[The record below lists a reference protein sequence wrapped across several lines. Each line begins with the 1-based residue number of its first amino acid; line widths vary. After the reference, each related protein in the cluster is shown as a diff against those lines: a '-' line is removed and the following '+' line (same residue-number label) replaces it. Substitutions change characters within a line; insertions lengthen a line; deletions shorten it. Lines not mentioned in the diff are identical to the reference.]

1 MKFLDQAKIYIK
13 AGNGGS
19 GSSSFRREK
28 YVEFGGPDG
37 GDGGNGGSI
46 ILESERN
53 LNTLVDFR
61 YRQHFRAENGG
72 SGSKKNKANFRNYS
86 YASLLTQR
94 YKMSSNKK
102 QLLLFF
108 VGILLIIVTYIIY
121 PRIGEE
127 TRDQYLAD
135 KKKKEMESSDTTFE
149 NIKYEGFDANGNRF
163 EIGSKVAKVESDN
176 PNITYME
183 TVNAYFYLQDGRVVT
198 VKSLFATYN
207 RETNDIFFKDEVVID
222 DGESQLYSDNLDIVM
237 SSHFVKVYNSVR
249 FSENANWM
257 VADKIEIDLS
267 KKISTISMY
276 TDEQVKIKLKK

>member
-1 MKFLDQAKIYIK
+1 
-13 AGNGGS
+13 
-19 GSSSFRREK
+19 
-28 YVEFGGPDG
+28 
-37 GDGGNGGSI
+37 
-46 ILESERN
+46 
-53 LNTLVDFR
+53 
-61 YRQHFRAENGG
+61 
-72 SGSKKNKANFRNYS
+72 
-86 YASLLTQR
+86 
-94 YKMSSNKK
+94 MSSNKK
-102 QLLLFF
+102 QFLLFF
-108 VGILLIIVTYIIY
+108 VGIFLVIVTYIIY

-163 EIGSKVAKVESDN
+163 EIRSKIAEVKSDN
-176 PNITYME
+176 PDITYME
-183 TVNAYFYLQDGRVVT
+183 TVNAYFYLRDGRVVT
-198 VKSLFATYN
+198 VRSLFATYN

-237 SSHFVKVYNSVR
+237 SSNFVKAYNSVR

>member
-1 MKFLDQAKIYIK
+1 
-13 AGNGGS
+13 
-19 GSSSFRREK
+19 
-28 YVEFGGPDG
+28 
-37 GDGGNGGSI
+37 
-46 ILESERN
+46 
-53 LNTLVDFR
+53 
-61 YRQHFRAENGG
+61 
-72 SGSKKNKANFRNYS
+72 
-86 YASLLTQR
+86 
-94 YKMSSNKK
+94 MSSNKK
-102 QLLLFF
+102 QSLLFF
-108 VGILLIIVTYIIY
+108 VGIFLVIVTYIIY

-127 TRDQYLAD
+127 TRDQYLAE

-163 EIGSKVAKVESDN
+163 EIESKMAKVESDN

-222 DGESQLYSDNLDIVM
+222 DGESQLYSDNLDIVT

-249 FSENANWM
+249 FNENANWM

>member
-1 MKFLDQAKIYIK
+1 
-13 AGNGGS
+13 
-19 GSSSFRREK
+19 
-28 YVEFGGPDG
+28 
-37 GDGGNGGSI
+37 
-46 ILESERN
+46 
-53 LNTLVDFR
+53 
-61 YRQHFRAENGG
+61 
-72 SGSKKNKANFRNYS
+72 
-86 YASLLTQR
+86 
-94 YKMSSNKK
+94 MSSNKK

-163 EIGSKVAKVESDN
+163 EIGSKMAKVKSEN

-183 TVNAYFYLQDGRVVT
+183 TVDAYFYLQDGRVVT

-207 RETNDIFFKDEVVID
+207 RETNDVFFKDEVVID

-237 SSHFVKVYNSVR
+237 SSNFVKAYNSVR
-249 FSENANWM
+249 FSENENWM
-257 VADKIEIDLS
+257 IADKIEIDLS

>member
-1 MKFLDQAKIYIK
+1 
-13 AGNGGS
+13 
-19 GSSSFRREK
+19 
-28 YVEFGGPDG
+28 
-37 GDGGNGGSI
+37 
-46 ILESERN
+46 
-53 LNTLVDFR
+53 
-61 YRQHFRAENGG
+61 
-72 SGSKKNKANFRNYS
+72 
-86 YASLLTQR
+86 
-94 YKMSSNKK
+94 MSSNKK

-135 KKKKEMESSDTTFE
+135 KKKKEMESSDTIFE

-163 EIGSKVAKVESDN
+163 EIGSKTAEIKSDN
-176 PNITYME
+176 PDVTYME
-183 TVNAYFYLQDGRVVT
+183 TVNAYFYLKDGRVVT
-198 VKSLFATYN
+198 VKSVFANYN

-237 SSHFVKVYNSVR
+237 SSNFVKAYNSVR
-249 FSENANWM
+249 FSEKANWM

>member
-1 MKFLDQAKIYIK
+1 
-13 AGNGGS
+13 
-19 GSSSFRREK
+19 
-28 YVEFGGPDG
+28 
-37 GDGGNGGSI
+37 
-46 ILESERN
+46 
-53 LNTLVDFR
+53 
-61 YRQHFRAENGG
+61 
-72 SGSKKNKANFRNYS
+72 
-86 YASLLTQR
+86 
-94 YKMSSNKK
+94 MSSNKK
-102 QLLLFF
+102 QFLLFF
-108 VGILLIIVTYIIY
+108 VGIFLVIVTYIIY

-222 DGESQLYSDNLDIVM
+222 DGESQLYSDNLDIVT

>member
-1 MKFLDQAKIYIK
+1 
-13 AGNGGS
+13 
-19 GSSSFRREK
+19 
-28 YVEFGGPDG
+28 
-37 GDGGNGGSI
+37 
-46 ILESERN
+46 
-53 LNTLVDFR
+53 
-61 YRQHFRAENGG
+61 
-72 SGSKKNKANFRNYS
+72 
-86 YASLLTQR
+86 
-94 YKMSSNKK
+94 MSSNKK
-102 QLLLFF
+102 QWLLFF
-108 VGILLIIVTYIIY
+108 VGILLVIVTYIIY
-121 PRIGEE
+121 PRIGVE
-127 TRDQYLAD
+127 TRDQYIAD

-163 EIGSKVAKVESDN
+163 EIGSKIAETKSDN
-176 PNITYME
+176 PDITYME

-198 VKSLFATYN
+198 VRSLFATYN

-237 SSHFVKVYNSVR
+237 SSNFVKAYNSVR

>member
-1 MKFLDQAKIYIK
+1 
-13 AGNGGS
+13 
-19 GSSSFRREK
+19 
-28 YVEFGGPDG
+28 
-37 GDGGNGGSI
+37 
-46 ILESERN
+46 
-53 LNTLVDFR
+53 
-61 YRQHFRAENGG
+61 
-72 SGSKKNKANFRNYS
+72 
-86 YASLLTQR
+86 
-94 YKMSSNKK
+94 MSSNKK
-102 QLLLFF
+102 QFLLFF
-108 VGILLIIVTYIIY
+108 VGIFLVIVTYIIY

-237 SSHFVKVYNSVR
+237 SSNFVKAYNSVR

>member
-1 MKFLDQAKIYIK
+1 
-13 AGNGGS
+13 
-19 GSSSFRREK
+19 
-28 YVEFGGPDG
+28 
-37 GDGGNGGSI
+37 
-46 ILESERN
+46 
-53 LNTLVDFR
+53 
-61 YRQHFRAENGG
+61 
-72 SGSKKNKANFRNYS
+72 
-86 YASLLTQR
+86 
-94 YKMSSNKK
+94 MSSNKK

-163 EIGSKVAKVESDN
+163 EIGSKMAKVKSEN

-183 TVNAYFYLQDGRVVT
+183 TVDAYFYLQDGRVVT

-237 SSHFVKVYNSVR
+237 SSNFVKAYNSVR

>member
-1 MKFLDQAKIYIK
+1 
-13 AGNGGS
+13 
-19 GSSSFRREK
+19 
-28 YVEFGGPDG
+28 
-37 GDGGNGGSI
+37 
-46 ILESERN
+46 
-53 LNTLVDFR
+53 
-61 YRQHFRAENGG
+61 
-72 SGSKKNKANFRNYS
+72 
-86 YASLLTQR
+86 
-94 YKMSSNKK
+94 MSSNKK
-102 QLLLFF
+102 QFLLFF
-108 VGILLIIVTYIIY
+108 VGIFLVIVTYIIY

>member
-1 MKFLDQAKIYIK
+1 
-13 AGNGGS
+13 
-19 GSSSFRREK
+19 
-28 YVEFGGPDG
+28 
-37 GDGGNGGSI
+37 
-46 ILESERN
+46 
-53 LNTLVDFR
+53 
-61 YRQHFRAENGG
+61 
-72 SGSKKNKANFRNYS
+72 
-86 YASLLTQR
+86 
-94 YKMSSNKK
+94 MSSNKK
-102 QLLLFF
+102 QFLLFF
-108 VGILLIIVTYIIY
+108 VGIFLVIVTYIIY

-127 TRDQYLAD
+127 TRDQYLAE

-198 VKSLFATYN
+198 VTSLFATYN

-222 DGESQLYSDNLDIVM
+222 DGESQLYSDNLDIVT

>member
-1 MKFLDQAKIYIK
+1 
-13 AGNGGS
+13 
-19 GSSSFRREK
+19 
-28 YVEFGGPDG
+28 
-37 GDGGNGGSI
+37 
-46 ILESERN
+46 
-53 LNTLVDFR
+53 
-61 YRQHFRAENGG
+61 
-72 SGSKKNKANFRNYS
+72 
-86 YASLLTQR
+86 
-94 YKMSSNKK
+94 MSSNKK

-108 VGILLIIVTYIIY
+108 VGIFLVIVTYIIY

>member
-1 MKFLDQAKIYIK
+1 
-13 AGNGGS
+13 
-19 GSSSFRREK
+19 
-28 YVEFGGPDG
+28 
-37 GDGGNGGSI
+37 
-46 ILESERN
+46 
-53 LNTLVDFR
+53 
-61 YRQHFRAENGG
+61 
-72 SGSKKNKANFRNYS
+72 
-86 YASLLTQR
+86 
-94 YKMSSNKK
+94 MSSNKK
-102 QLLLFF
+102 QFLLFF
-108 VGILLIIVTYIIY
+108 VGIFLVIVTYIIY

-163 EIGSKVAKVESDN
+163 EIGSKIAKVKSGN
-176 PNITYME
+176 PDITYME
-183 TVNAYFYLQDGRVVT
+183 TVDAYFYLQDGRVVT

-222 DGESQLYSDNLDIVM
+222 DGESQLYSDNLDIVT

>member
-1 MKFLDQAKIYIK
+1 
-13 AGNGGS
+13 
-19 GSSSFRREK
+19 
-28 YVEFGGPDG
+28 
-37 GDGGNGGSI
+37 
-46 ILESERN
+46 
-53 LNTLVDFR
+53 
-61 YRQHFRAENGG
+61 
-72 SGSKKNKANFRNYS
+72 
-86 YASLLTQR
+86 
-94 YKMSSNKK
+94 MSSNKK
-102 QLLLFF
+102 QFLLFF
-108 VGILLIIVTYIIY
+108 VGIFLVIVTYIIY

-127 TRDQYLAD
+127 TRDQYLAE

-163 EIGSKVAKVESDN
+163 EIESKMAKVESDN
-176 PNITYME
+176 PIITYME

-222 DGESQLYSDNLDIVM
+222 DGESQLYSDNLDIVT

>member
-1 MKFLDQAKIYIK
+1 
-13 AGNGGS
+13 
-19 GSSSFRREK
+19 
-28 YVEFGGPDG
+28 
-37 GDGGNGGSI
+37 
-46 ILESERN
+46 
-53 LNTLVDFR
+53 
-61 YRQHFRAENGG
+61 
-72 SGSKKNKANFRNYS
+72 
-86 YASLLTQR
+86 
-94 YKMSSNKK
+94 MSSNKK
-102 QLLLFF
+102 QFLLFF
-108 VGILLIIVTYIIY
+108 VGIFLVIVTYIIY

-127 TRDQYLAD
+127 TRDQYIAD

>member
-1 MKFLDQAKIYIK
+1 
-13 AGNGGS
+13 
-19 GSSSFRREK
+19 
-28 YVEFGGPDG
+28 
-37 GDGGNGGSI
+37 
-46 ILESERN
+46 
-53 LNTLVDFR
+53 
-61 YRQHFRAENGG
+61 
-72 SGSKKNKANFRNYS
+72 
-86 YASLLTQR
+86 
-94 YKMSSNKK
+94 MSSNKK

-135 KKKKEMESSDTTFE
+135 KKKKEMESSDTIFE

-163 EIGSKVAKVESDN
+163 EIGSKMAKVKSEN

-183 TVNAYFYLQDGRVVT
+183 TVDAYFYLQDGRVVT

-237 SSHFVKVYNSVR
+237 SSNFVKAYNSVR

>member
-1 MKFLDQAKIYIK
+1 
-13 AGNGGS
+13 
-19 GSSSFRREK
+19 
-28 YVEFGGPDG
+28 
-37 GDGGNGGSI
+37 
-46 ILESERN
+46 
-53 LNTLVDFR
+53 
-61 YRQHFRAENGG
+61 
-72 SGSKKNKANFRNYS
+72 
-86 YASLLTQR
+86 
-94 YKMSSNKK
+94 MSSNKK

-135 KKKKEMESSDTTFE
+135 KKKKEMGSSDTIFE

-163 EIGSKVAKVESDN
+163 EIGSKMAKVKSEN

-183 TVNAYFYLQDGRVVT
+183 TVDAYFYLQDGRVVT

-222 DGESQLYSDNLDIVM
+222 DGESQLYSDNLDVVM
-237 SSHFVKVYNSVR
+237 SSNFVKAYNSVR

-257 VADKIEIDLS
+257 LADTIEIDLS

>member
-1 MKFLDQAKIYIK
+1 
-13 AGNGGS
+13 
-19 GSSSFRREK
+19 
-28 YVEFGGPDG
+28 
-37 GDGGNGGSI
+37 
-46 ILESERN
+46 
-53 LNTLVDFR
+53 
-61 YRQHFRAENGG
+61 
-72 SGSKKNKANFRNYS
+72 
-86 YASLLTQR
+86 
-94 YKMSSNKK
+94 MSSNKK
-102 QLLLFF
+102 QFLLFF
-108 VGILLIIVTYIIY
+108 VGIFLVIVTYIIY

-127 TRDQYLAD
+127 TRDQYLAE

-198 VKSLFATYN
+198 VKSLLATYN

-222 DGESQLYSDNLDIVM
+222 DGESQLYSDNLDIVT

>member
-1 MKFLDQAKIYIK
+1 
-13 AGNGGS
+13 
-19 GSSSFRREK
+19 
-28 YVEFGGPDG
+28 
-37 GDGGNGGSI
+37 
-46 ILESERN
+46 
-53 LNTLVDFR
+53 
-61 YRQHFRAENGG
+61 
-72 SGSKKNKANFRNYS
+72 
-86 YASLLTQR
+86 
-94 YKMSSNKK
+94 MSSNKK

-237 SSHFVKVYNSVR
+237 SSNFVKAYNSVR

>member
-1 MKFLDQAKIYIK
+1 
-13 AGNGGS
+13 
-19 GSSSFRREK
+19 
-28 YVEFGGPDG
+28 
-37 GDGGNGGSI
+37 
-46 ILESERN
+46 
-53 LNTLVDFR
+53 
-61 YRQHFRAENGG
+61 
-72 SGSKKNKANFRNYS
+72 
-86 YASLLTQR
+86 
-94 YKMSSNKK
+94 MSSNKK

>member
-1 MKFLDQAKIYIK
+1 
-13 AGNGGS
+13 
-19 GSSSFRREK
+19 
-28 YVEFGGPDG
+28 
-37 GDGGNGGSI
+37 
-46 ILESERN
+46 
-53 LNTLVDFR
+53 
-61 YRQHFRAENGG
+61 
-72 SGSKKNKANFRNYS
+72 
-86 YASLLTQR
+86 
-94 YKMSSNKK
+94 MSSNKK
-102 QLLLFF
+102 QFLLFF
-108 VGILLIIVTYIIY
+108 VGIFLVIVTYIIY

-127 TRDQYLAD
+127 TRDQYLAE

-163 EIGSKVAKVESDN
+163 EIESKMAKVESDN

-222 DGESQLYSDNLDIVM
+222 DGESQLYSDNLDIVT

>member
-1 MKFLDQAKIYIK
+1 
-13 AGNGGS
+13 
-19 GSSSFRREK
+19 
-28 YVEFGGPDG
+28 
-37 GDGGNGGSI
+37 
-46 ILESERN
+46 
-53 LNTLVDFR
+53 
-61 YRQHFRAENGG
+61 
-72 SGSKKNKANFRNYS
+72 
-86 YASLLTQR
+86 
-94 YKMSSNKK
+94 MSSNKK
-102 QLLLFF
+102 QFLLFF
-108 VGILLIIVTYIIY
+108 VGIFLVIVTYIIY

-135 KKKKEMESSDTTFE
+135 KKQKEMGSSDTTFE

-163 EIGSKVAKVESDN
+163 EIGSKMAKVKSEN

-183 TVNAYFYLQDGRVVT
+183 TVDAYFYLQDGRVVT

-237 SSHFVKVYNSVR
+237 SSNFVKAYNSVR